1 MVCILGIEGSAN
13 KIGVG
18 IIRDGAVLSNPRSTF
33 HAPPGEGF
41 RPAETAVH
49 HRQNCV
55 SLVLKAL
62 QEAKIQVIAVYL
74 WLSFSGSQRRNR
86 RDCLYKGAR
95 NGGSITSRSYCRKNL
110 VSTLGKTYHSR

>member
-18 IIRDGAVLSNPRSTF
+18 IIRDGEVLSNPRSTF
-33 HAPPGEGF
+33 HAAPGEGF
-41 RPAETAVH
+41 RPAETAIH

-62 QEAKIQVIAVYL
+62 QEAGIKVAFL
-74 WLSFSGSQRRNR
+74 
-86 RDCLYKGAR
+86 
-95 NGGSITSRSYCRKNL
+95 
-110 VSTLGKTYHSR
+110 